1 MKIRDKKFLTSDEL
15 TYVLNAVQ
23 MATDEFSK
31 EILKVALVAQI
42 VIDDVDWNAVDENG
56 NAIYETCND
65 IYDAVMAEEAVNED
79 FKLRYDVVNFWQIDD
94 ILDRE
99 TRVDKVIANFLNELG
114 AKIDE
119 YAKTVDLGQLKGLL
133 NELKNLEV
141 ENEEAK

>member
-42 VIDDVDWNAVDENG
+42 VIDDDDWNAIDEDG

-79 FKLRYDVVNFWQIDD
+79 FKLRYDIVNFWQIDD

-99 TRVDKVIANFLNELG
+99 TRADKVIANFLNELG

-119 YAKTVDLGQLKGLL
+119 YAKTVDLGQLEGLLGELKGL
-133 NELKNLEV
+133 EDK
-141 ENEEAK
+141 ENK